1 MKKFD
6 NGNISGQESLE
17 TQARRL
23 VAHLDE
29 LFFANLQKKH
39 PTDELEGELP
49 AREMRAVVVLS
60 SRGRCIMSDFAA
72 AIGVPMSTATHMI
85 EKLVRK
91 GLVVRVRSEKDRR
104 VVHVELSEEGRKR
117 EHHFL
122 ENGVGRGREML
133 TRVSRGERGCF
144 VEMLVKM
151 IQATSQDLKKMEV
164 EDERRGERSQKLS
177 FL

>member
-6 NGNISGQESLE
+6 AGNIENQDSLE
-17 TQARRL
+17 AQARRL

-39 PTDELEGELP
+39 PTEELEGELP
-49 AREMRAVVVLS
+49 AREMRAIVVLS
-60 SRGRCIMSDFAA
+60 NRGRSIMSDFAN
-72 AIGVPMSTATHMI
+72 AIGIPMSTATHMI

-91 GLVVRVRSEKDRR
+91 GLVERVRSEEDRR

-122 ENGVGRGREML
+122 QNRMAMGRDML
-133 TRVSRGERGCF
+133 APLSRGERELF
-144 VEMLVKM
+144 LEMLAKM
-151 IQATSQDLKKMEV
+151 VQATSPDAKENSTKKA
-164 EDERRGERSQKLS
+164 DATKDDTKKHR
-177 FL
+177 

>member
-6 NGNISGQESLE
+6 SGNIGSQESLE

-49 AREMRAVVVLS
+49 AREMRAIVVLS

-122 ENGVGRGREML
+122 ENRVAMGRDML
-133 TRVSRGERGCF
+133 TPLSRGERELF
-144 VEMLVKM
+144 LEMLVKM
-151 IQATSQDLKKMEV
+151 IQATSQDLKKMESKPSDAEKGV
-164 EDERRGERSQKLS
+164 KR
-177 FL
+177 

>member
-6 NGNISGQESLE
+6 IESIEGTEALE
-17 TQARRL
+17 AQARRL
-23 VAHLDE
+23 VAHFDQ

-39 PTDELEGELP
+39 PTEELEGELP
-49 AREMRAVVVLS
+49 ARQMRAIVILS
-60 SRGRCIMSDFAA
+60 NRGRCIMSDFAN
-72 AIGVPMSTATHMI
+72 AIGVPVSTATHMI

-122 ENGVGRGREML
+122 QNRVAMGRDML
-133 TRVSRGERGCF
+133 TPLSRGERELF
-144 VEMLVKM
+144 LEMLVKM
-151 IQATSQDLKKMEV
+151 VRATSLDVKKNV
-164 EDERRGERSQKLS
+164 TQIKR
-177 FL
+177 